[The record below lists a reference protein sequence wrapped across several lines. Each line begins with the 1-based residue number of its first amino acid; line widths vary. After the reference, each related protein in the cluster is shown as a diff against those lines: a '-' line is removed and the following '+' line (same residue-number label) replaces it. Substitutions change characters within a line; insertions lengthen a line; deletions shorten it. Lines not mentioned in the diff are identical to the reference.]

1 MPAAF
6 FMHRH
11 VYGKW
16 TCRCCRSLK
25 QEPAVPEIIEGGLA
39 ASGVH
44 TPRSTLT
51 AWSGQ
56 AAVDQ
61 TQAVARAGRAM
72 GRKAWTL
79 VGSELAG
86 QRAAMV
92 MSLVQSAQLNGHD
105 PFAYLSKVLRRLP
118 TQLNSGLDE
127 LLPHRWQQKAD

>member
-1 MPAAF
+1 
-6 FMHRH
+6 
-11 VYGKW
+11 
-16 TCRCCRSLK
+16 
-25 QEPAVPEIIEGGLA
+25 
-39 ASGVH
+39 
-44 TPRSTLT
+44 
-51 AWSGQ
+51 
-56 AAVDQ
+56 
-61 TQAVARAGRAM
+61 M